1 MADITGR
8 TWAIPSRR
16 RASAS
21 AAARV
26 AWVSYATTSAVAE
39 RVIAA
44 ATTTVFTTLFIER
57 IVASSAL

>member
-1 MADITGR
+1 
-8 TWAIPSRR
+8 
-16 RASAS
+16 
-21 AAARV
+21 
-26 AWVSYATTSAVAE
+26 VSYATTSAVAE